1 VSKSDQNSQLKDKKP
16 SLRLT
21 GVLSIRRKKFIWIYD
36 EAAIPFLRFD
46 GVCSED
52 GLSGESTQDIVI
64 VPLRYL

>member
-46 GVCSED
+46 GVYSED
-52 GLSGESTQDIVI
+52 GLS
-64 VPLRYL
+64 